1 MKHRKIGNVMTD
13 DVVRVGHGASYEEVS
28 QLLARHRINGLPV
41 VDEDDK
47 VVGVITG
54 TDLGELTARQ
64 GNGHP
69 GGGRTDRVPR
79 QSADGRTA
87 RQLMSRPAVT
97 VRPQD
102 TIVDAAR
109 SMARHRVERLPVV
122 DEEDR
127 LIGIVTRRDLLRVFL
142 RPDDEIRAEVIDEVL
157 VRSLWLLP
165 HTITVTVT
173 DGVVRLEGRLD
184 RHSEIPIA
192 VRMAGQVDGVVAVV
206 DRLTYRV
213 DDSRG
218 QGSRAQGGAAS

>member
-1 MKHRKIGNVMTD
+1 MKHRKIGNVMSD
-13 DVVRVGHGASYEEVS
+13 DVVRVGHGASSEEAGA
-28 QLLARHRINGLPV
+28 LLERHRIGGLPV

-54 TDLGELTARQ
+54 TDLAAR
-64 GNGHP
+64 
-69 GGGRTDRVPR
+69 
-79 QSADGRTA
+79 ADGA
-87 RQLMSRPAVT
+87 VSSGDLMSRPAVT

-109 SMARHRVERLPVV
+109 TMARHRVERLPVV

-157 VRSLWLLP
+157 VRSLWLRP
-165 HTITVTVT
+165 QSVTVTVT
-173 DGVVRLEGRLD
+173 DGVVRLEGELD
-184 RHSEIPIA
+184 RHSEVPIA

-213 DDSRG
+213 DDSRPAAP
-218 QGSRAQGGAAS
+218 SGGAAGGGAP

>member
-1 MKHRKIGNVMTD
+1 MKHRKIGNVMSD
-13 DVVRVGHGASYEEVS
+13 DVVRVGHGASSEEVGA
-28 QLLARHRINGLPV
+28 LLERHRIGGLPV

-54 TDLGELTARQ
+54 TDLA
-64 GNGHP
+64 
-69 GGGRTDRVPR
+69 DR
-79 QSADGRTA
+79 ADGTVPA
-87 RQLMSRPAVT
+87 GQLMSRPAVT

-109 SMARHRVERLPVV
+109 TMARHLVERLPVV

-157 VRSLWLLP
+157 VRSLWLRP
-165 HTITVTVT
+165 QSVTVTVT
-173 DGVVRLEGRLD
+173 DGVVRLEGELD
-184 RHSEIPIA
+184 RHSEVPIA

-213 DDSRG
+213 DDSRP
-218 QGSRAQGGAAS
+218 AAPTGGAPGGGAP

>member
-13 DVVRVGHGASYEEVS
+13 DVVRIGHGASSEEAGA
-28 QLLARHRINGLPV
+28 LLARHRIGGLPV

-54 TDLGELTARQ
+54 TNLAHSDPAHPDRATAD
-64 GNGHP
+64 P
-69 GGGRTDRVPR
+69 AMGGP
-79 QSADGRTA
+79 ATA
-87 RQLMSRPAVT
+87 GQLMSRPAVT

-157 VRSLWLLP
+157 VRSLWLGP
-165 HTITVTVT
+165 HAVGVTVT
-173 DGVVRLEGRLD
+173 DGVVRLEGELD

-192 VRMAGQVDGVVAVV
+192 VRMAAQVDGVVAVV

-213 DDSRG
+213 DDSRTAAP
-218 QGSRAQGGAAS
+218 SGGAS

>member
-13 DVVRVGHGASYEEVS
+13 DVVRVGYGASFEEVS
-28 QLLARHRINGLPV
+28 ALLARHRINGLPV

-54 TDLGELTARQ
+54 TDLSEPA
-64 GNGHP
+64 
-69 GGGRTDRVPR
+69 
-79 QSADGRTA
+79 RTA
-87 RQLMSRPAVT
+87 GQLMSRPAVT

-109 SMARHRVERLPVV
+109 SMARHRIERLPVI

-142 RPDDEIRAEVIDEVL
+142 RPDDEIREEVIDEVL
-157 VRSLWLLP
+157 VRSLWLVP
-165 HTITVTVT
+165 QTVTVTVT
-173 DGVVRLEGRLD
+173 DGVVRLEGELD

-213 DDSRG
+213 DDSAGR
-218 QGSRAQGGAAS
+218 GGAVR

>member
-13 DVVRVGHGASYEEVS
+13 DVVRVGYGASFEEVS
-28 QLLARHRINGLPV
+28 ALLERHRINGLPV

-54 TDLGELTARQ
+54 TDLGQA
-64 GNGHP
+64 
-69 GGGRTDRVPR
+69 
-79 QSADGRTA
+79 ARTA
-87 RQLMSRPAVT
+87 GQLMSRPAVT

-109 SMARHRVERLPVV
+109 AMARHRIERLPVI

-142 RPDDEIRAEVIDEVL
+142 RPDDEIRDEVIDEVL
-157 VRSLWLLP
+157 VRSLWVMP
-165 HTITVTVT
+165 QTVTVTVT
-173 DGVVRLEGRLD
+173 DGVVRLEGELD

-206 DRLTYRV
+206 DRLTYRI
-213 DDSRG
+213 DDSAGRG
-218 QGSRAQGGAAS
+218 GGVR

>member
-13 DVVRVGHGASYEEVS
+13 DVVRVGHGASSDEVGA
-28 QLLARHRINGLPV
+28 LLERHRIGGLPV

-47 VVGVITG
+47 VVGVVTG
-54 TDLGELTARQ
+54 TDLA
-64 GNGHP
+64 
-69 GGGRTDRVPR
+69 DR
-79 QSADGRTA
+79 ADGA
-87 RQLMSRPAVT
+87 VSAGELMSRPAVT

-109 SMARHRVERLPVV
+109 SMARHRVERLPVL

-142 RPDDEIRAEVIDEVL
+142 RPDHEICAEVIDEVL
-157 VRSLWLLP
+157 VRSLWMGP
-165 HTITVTVT
+165 QSVAVTVT
-173 DGVVRLEGRLD
+173 DGVVRLEGELD

-213 DDSRG
+213 EDSRRTAA
-218 QGSRAQGGAAS
+218 SSGGAPGGGAP

>member
-13 DVVRVGHGASYEEVS
+13 DVVRVGHGASSEEIGA
-28 QLLARHRINGLPV
+28 LLERHRIGGLPV

-54 TDLGELTARQ
+54 TDLM
-64 GNGHP
+64 
-69 GGGRTDRVPR
+69 TDEAAP
-79 QSADGRTA
+79 A

-102 TIVDAAR
+102 SIVDAAR
-109 SMARHRVERLPVV
+109 SMDRHGVERLPVV

-157 VRSLWLLP
+157 VRSLWLRP
-165 HTITVTVT
+165 QSVAVTVT
-173 DGVVRLEGRLD
+173 DGVVRLEGELD

-213 DDSRG
+213 DDSRP
-218 QGSRAQGGAAS
+218 AAPSGTPP

>member
-13 DVVRVGHGASYEEVS
+13 DVVRVGHAASSEEAGA
-28 QLLARHRINGLPV
+28 LLARHRIGGLPV

-47 VVGVITG
+47 VVGVLTG
-54 TDLGELTARQ
+54 TDLAPADSATA
-64 GNGHP
+64 G
-69 GGGRTDRVPR
+69 
-79 QSADGRTA
+79 
-87 RQLMSRPAVT
+87 QLMSRPAVT
-97 VRPQD
+97 VHPQD

-109 SMARHRVERLPVV
+109 AMARHRVERLPVI

-157 VRSLWLLP
+157 VRSLWLRP
-165 HTITVTVT
+165 QSVTVTVT
-173 DGVVRLEGRLD
+173 DGVVRLEGELD

-213 DDSRG
+213 DDSR
-218 QGSRAQGGAAS
+218 RPPGGGTS

>member
-13 DVVRVGHGASYEEVS
+13 EVVRVGHGATSDEVGA
-28 QLLARHRINGLPV
+28 LLRRHRIGGLPV

-54 TDLGELTARQ
+54 TDLVGR
-64 GNGHP
+64 
-69 GGGRTDRVPR
+69 GGRADGADGADGTDRAVP
-79 QSADGRTA
+79 AG
-87 RQLMSRPAVT
+87 QLMSRPAVT

-102 TIVDAAR
+102 SIVDAAR

-127 LIGIVTRRDLLRVFL
+127 LIGIVTRRDLLGVFL

-157 VRSLWLLP
+157 VRSLWLRP
-165 HTITVTVT
+165 QSVAVTVT
-173 DGVVRLEGRLD
+173 DGVVRLEGELD

-213 DDSRG
+213 EDDSRP
-218 QGSRAQGGAAS
+218 AAPAGGAPGGGA

>member
-1 MKHRKIGNVMTD
+1 MKHRKIGNVMSD
-13 DVVRVGHGASYEEVS
+13 DVVRVGHGASCEEVGA
-28 QLLARHRINGLPV
+28 LLERHRIGGLPV

-54 TDLGELTARQ
+54 TDLAG
-64 GNGHP
+64 
-69 GGGRTDRVPR
+69 
-79 QSADGRTA
+79 ADGVEGAVSAGQR
-87 RQLMSRPAVT
+87 MSRPAVT

-157 VRSLWLLP
+157 VRSLWLRP
-165 HTITVTVT
+165 QSVAVTVT
-173 DGVVRLEGRLD
+173 DGVVRLEGELD
-184 RHSEIPIA
+184 RHSEVPIA

-213 DDSRG
+213 DDSRTTAP
-218 QGSRAQGGAAS
+218 SGGAPGGGAP

>member
-1 MKHRKIGNVMTD
+1 MKHRKIGNVMSD
-13 DVVRVGHGASYEEVS
+13 DVVRVGHAASSEEVGV
-28 QLLARHRINGLPV
+28 LLRRHRIGGLPV

-54 TDLGELTARQ
+54 TDLAGWA
-64 GNGHP
+64 
-69 GGGRTDRVPR
+69 DR
-79 QSADGRTA
+79 ADGA
-87 RQLMSRPAVT
+87 DGAVAAGQLMSRPAVT

-102 TIVDAAR
+102 TVVDAAR

-142 RPDDEIRAEVIDEVL
+142 RPDHEIRAEVIDEVL
-157 VRSLWLLP
+157 VRSLWIRP
-165 HTITVTVT
+165 QTVAVTVT
-173 DGVVRLEGRLD
+173 EGVVRLEGELD

-213 DDSRG
+213 DDFRPAAPS
-218 QGSRAQGGAAS
+218 GGAPGGGA

>member
-13 DVVRVGHGASYEEVS
+13 DVVRVGHGASSEEIGA
-28 QLLARHRINGLPV
+28 LLERHRIGGLPV

-54 TDLGELTARQ
+54 TDLM
-64 GNGHP
+64 
-69 GGGRTDRVPR
+69 
-79 QSADGRTA
+79 ADEAASA

-109 SMARHRVERLPVV
+109 RMDRHGVERLPVV

-157 VRSLWLLP
+157 VRSLWLRP
-165 HTITVTVT
+165 QSVAVTVT
-173 DGVVRLEGRLD
+173 DGVVRLEGELD

-213 DDSRG
+213 DDSRPAAPSG
-218 QGSRAQGGAAS
+218 RAP

>member
-1 MKHRKIGNVMTD
+1 MTD
-13 DVVRVGHGASYEEVS
+13 EV
-28 QLLARHRINGLPV
+28 LA
-41 VDEDDK
+41 
-47 VVGVITG
+47 
-54 TDLGELTARQ
+54 
-64 GNGHP
+64 
-69 GGGRTDRVPR
+69 GR
-79 QSADGRTA
+79 ADGADRA
-87 RQLMSRPAVT
+87 DRAVPAGQLMSRPAVT

-102 TIVDAAR
+102 SIVDAAR

-157 VRSLWLLP
+157 VRSLWLRP
-165 HTITVTVT
+165 QSVAVTVT
-173 DGVVRLEGRLD
+173 DGVVRLEGELD

-213 DDSRG
+213 DDSRPAA
-218 QGSRAQGGAAS
+218 RAGGAPGGGA

>member
-13 DVVRVGHGASYEEVS
+13 DVVRVSSGTSFDEVDA
-28 QLLARHRINGLPV
+28 LLSRHRINGLPV

-54 TDLGELTARQ
+54 TDLSAPAPTA
-64 GNGHP
+64 G
-69 GGGRTDRVPR
+69 
-79 QSADGRTA
+79 
-87 RQLMSRPAVT
+87 QLMSRPAIT

-102 TIVDAAR
+102 SIVDAAR
-109 SMARHRVERLPVV
+109 AMDRHRVERLPVV
-122 DEEDR
+122 DEENR

-157 VRSLWLLP
+157 VRSLWLGP
-165 HTITVTVT
+165 QSVAVTVT
-173 DGVVRLEGRLD
+173 DGVVRLEGQLD

-206 DRLTYRV
+206 DRLTYRI
-213 DDSRG
+213 DDSADR
-218 QGSRAQGGAAS
+218 GGARR

>member
-13 DVVRVGHGASYEEVS
+13 DVVRIGHGASSEEAGA
-28 QLLARHRINGLPV
+28 LLARHRIGGLPV

-54 TDLGELTARQ
+54 TNLAHADATTAD
-64 GNGHP
+64 P
-69 GGGRTDRVPR
+69 AT
-79 QSADGRTA
+79 ADPATA
-87 RQLMSRPAVT
+87 GQLMSRPAVT

-157 VRSLWLLP
+157 VRSLWLGP
-165 HTITVTVT
+165 HAVGVTVT
-173 DGVVRLEGRLD
+173 DGVVRLEGELD

-192 VRMAGQVDGVVAVV
+192 VRMAAQVDGVVAVV

-213 DDSRG
+213 DDSRTAAP
-218 QGSRAQGGAAS
+218 SGGAS

>member
-13 DVVRVGHGASYEEVS
+13 EVVRVGRGASSEEAGR
-28 QLLARHRINGLPV
+28 LLRRHRIGGLPV

-54 TDLGELTARQ
+54 TDLT
-64 GNGHP
+64 
-69 GGGRTDRVPR
+69 GRADAAD
-79 QSADGRTA
+79 QADGA
-87 RQLMSRPAVT
+87 VPAGQLMSRPAVT

-109 SMARHRVERLPVV
+109 RMARHRVERLPVV

-157 VRSLWLLP
+157 VRSLWLGP
-165 HTITVTVT
+165 QSVAVTVT
-173 DGVVRLEGRLD
+173 DGVVRLEGELD

-213 DDSRG
+213 DDSRPTAPS
-218 QGSRAQGGAAS
+218 GSGAS

>member
-13 DVVRVGHGASYEEVS
+13 DVVRVGHGASSEEVGA
-28 QLLARHRINGLPV
+28 LLERHRIGGLPV

-54 TDLGELTARQ
+54 TDL
-64 GNGHP
+64 
-69 GGGRTDRVPR
+69 
-79 QSADGRTA
+79 ADGA
-87 RQLMSRPAVT
+87 VPAGQLMSRPAVT
-97 VRPQD
+97 VHPQD

-142 RPDDEIRAEVIDEVL
+142 RPDDEIREEVIDEVL
-157 VRSLWLLP
+157 VRSLWLRP
-165 HTITVTVT
+165 QSVTVTVT
-173 DGVVRLEGRLD
+173 DGVVRLEGELD
-184 RHSEIPIA
+184 RHSEVPIA

-206 DRLTYRV
+206 DRLTYRM
-213 DDSRG
+213 DDSRPAAP
-218 QGSRAQGGAAS
+218 SGGARRRPPGGGAP

>member
-13 DVVRVGHGASYEEVS
+13 DVVRVGHGVSSEEVGR
-28 QLLARHRINGLPV
+28 LLRRHRIGGLPV

-54 TDLGELTARQ
+54 TDLAA
-64 GNGHP
+64 
-69 GGGRTDRVPR
+69 GRADR
-79 QSADGRTA
+79 ADGA
-87 RQLMSRPAVT
+87 VPAGQLMSRPAVT

-142 RPDDEIRAEVIDEVL
+142 RPDDEIREEVIDEVL
-157 VRSLWLLP
+157 VRSLWLGP
-165 HTITVTVT
+165 QSVAVTVT
-173 DGVVRLEGRLD
+173 DGVVRLEGELD
-184 RHSEIPIA
+184 RHSEVPIA

-213 DDSRG
+213 DDSRP
-218 QGSRAQGGAAS
+218 AAPTGGAPGGGTS

>member
-13 DVVRVGHGASYEEVS
+13 DVVRVGHGASSEEVGA
-28 QLLARHRINGLPV
+28 LLERHRIGGLPV

-54 TDLGELTARQ
+54 TDL
-64 GNGHP
+64 
-69 GGGRTDRVPR
+69 
-79 QSADGRTA
+79 ADGA
-87 RQLMSRPAVT
+87 VSAGQLMSRPAVT

-102 TIVDAAR
+102 SIVDAAR

-142 RPDDEIRAEVIDEVL
+142 RPDDEIREEVIDEVL
-157 VRSLWLLP
+157 VRSLWLRP
-165 HTITVTVT
+165 QSVTVTVT
-173 DGVVRLEGRLD
+173 DGVVRLEGELD
-184 RHSEIPIA
+184 RHSEVPIA

-206 DRLTYRV
+206 DRLTYRM
-213 DDSRG
+213 DDSRPAAP
-218 QGSRAQGGAAS
+218 SGGAP